1 MKICIVSPHI
11 DDAVLSC
18 GIFIQ
23 RRVAA
28 GDEILVVDIFTKG
41 KNDTRR
47 ANEEKEAMARI
58 GATGYIL
65 DEFDAPDRDPRY
77 KSTKELFLG
86 DMKDVPE
93 NFLAH
98 VTQRLETFFR
108 EHGIGLAV
116 FPLAAGTHID
126 HRIAHEAGRRIKS
139 VPVKYYEDRPY
150 ILWPGILQGRMN
162 EIGSDAVLPRVSREQ
177 MEGALGD
184 YYYLTHFVP
193 ADRRPETLPM
203 YLAALDVASSRK
215 LTATSETLVAS
226 ESELKAMYHSLAA
239 YESQMVSIYPD
250 YDTFIRDSLSYEK
263 VAGHDAY
270 TERSWTFT

>member
-28 GDEILVVDIFTKG
+28 GDDILVVDIFTKG
-41 KNDTRR
+41 KNDARR
-47 ANEEKEAMARI
+47 AAEEKEAMARI
-58 GATGYIL
+58 GATGYIM

-93 NFLAH
+93 TFLAH
-98 VTQRLETFFR
+98 VTQRLENFFK
-108 EHGIGLAV
+108 EHGIELAV

-139 VPVKYYEDRPY
+139 VPVRYYEDRPY

-162 EIGSDAVLPRVSREQ
+162 EIGSDAALPKITRAQ
-177 MEGALGD
+177 MERALES

-193 ADRRPETLPM
+193 ADRRNETLPM
-203 YLAALDVASSRK
+203 YLAALDVVSSNK
-215 LTATSETLVAS
+215 LKATGETLVAT
-226 ESELKAMYHSLAA
+226 EAELQTMYHSLAA
-239 YESQMVSIYPD
+239 YTSQMVSIYPD

-270 TERSWTFT
+270 TERSWTFA

>member
-193 ADRRPETLPM
+193 ADRRHETLPM

-215 LTATSETLVAS
+215 LKATSETLVAT

-270 TERSWTFT
+270 TERSWTFA

>member
-47 ANEEKEAMARI
+47 AAEEKEAMARI

-65 DEFDAPDRDPRY
+65 DEFDAPDRDARY

-93 NFLAH
+93 TFLAH
-98 VTQRLETFFR
+98 VTQRLEVFFK
-108 EHGIGLAV
+108 EHGIELAV

-193 ADRRPETLPM
+193 ADRRHETLPM
-203 YLAALDVASSRK
+203 YLAALDVASIGK
-215 LTATSETLVAS
+215 LKATSETLVAT
-226 ESELKAMYHSLAA
+226 ENELKAMYHSLAA

-250 YDTFIRDSLSYEK
+250 YDTFIRDSFSYEK

-270 TERSWTFT
+270 TERSWTFA

>member
-23 RRVAA
+23 RRVSA

-193 ADRRPETLPM
+193 ADRRHETLPM

-215 LTATSETLVAS
+215 LKATNETLVAS

>member
-23 RRVAA
+23 RSIAA
-28 GDEILVVDIFTKG
+28 GDEVLVVDIFTKG
-41 KNDTRR
+41 KNDIRR
-47 ANEEKEAMARI
+47 AAEEKEAMARI
-58 GATGYIL
+58 GARGYIL

-93 NFLAH
+93 AFLGH
-98 VTQRLETFFR
+98 VTKRLEDFFN
-108 EHGIGLAV
+108 EHAIQLAV

-162 EIGSDAVLPRVSREQ
+162 DIGSDAKLPKVTRAQ
-177 MEGALGD
+177 MEGALCD

-193 ADRRPETLPM
+193 AEKRGETLPM
-203 YLAALDVASSRK
+203 YLAALDIASSNK
-215 LTATSETLVAS
+215 LKATSETLVAT
-226 ESELKAMYHSLAA
+226 EDELKKMYHSLAT
-239 YESQMVSIYPD
+239 YESQMKSIYPD
-250 YDTFIRDSLSYEK
+250 YDTFIRDSFAYERT
-263 VAGHDAY
+263 AGHDAY
-270 TERSWTFT
+270 TERSWTFA